1 MYLSDVLDA
10 VRPRNHG
17 VLGEEGFRRAEH
29 VIFEGAEDLPD
40 GKYGT
45 SQRLRAARQKEKGM
59 LLAWGMNGE
68 VRNFHFARDSNF
80 DADFLPNR
88 S

>member
-1 MYLSDVLDA
+1 MYLSDILDA
-10 VRPRNHG
+10 VQPRNEG

-68 VRNFHFARDSNF
+68 VRMF
-80 DADFLPNR
+80 R
-88 S
+88 SSIEFG